1 MQARSS
7 GNYAGIDISHYD
19 TDISYD
25 AMIAQGEKVVY
36 IKASEGSTGT
46 AAHDPTLAVHNAG
59 CRSRGLKTGPFHFAH
74 LYAISTIQAQVDN
87 FLSAVAG
94 QTFDCPVA
102 IDCEGTGYHDRLGS
116 AEVTAQTLEWADK
129 VRAATGVEVI
139 LYSNTAFIQEHF
151 TKDIARLRMWIADY
165 RNAGAPG
172 ENGKTESWVGF
183 QYSGAGKIGNVTVDL
198 DEFTP
203 DIVIPAWC
211 YGGQPQPDPAPA
223 PAPTPSPAPD
233 PDILARQQALNRLHI
248 PDDGGNELHADGI
261 LGPKTVQAYKRFQT
275 IAGISGDGIWGPNTQ
290 AALDAIR
297 AEPLLKSGNR
307 GIPVRYVQWR
317 AGQTG
322 VWIDGI
328 YGVRT
333 TAAVKAW
340 QEAHGVAVDGIVG
353 PNTWN
358 SMVF

>member
-25 AMIAQGEKVVY
+25 AIVAQGKKVVY
-36 IKASEGSTGT
+36 IKASEGSTGN
-46 AAHDPTLAVHNAG
+46 AAHDPALATHNAQ
-59 CRSRGLKTGPFHFAH
+59 CRARGLGTGPFHFAH
-74 LYAISTIQAQVDN
+74 LYAADTIQAQVDN
-87 FLSAVAG
+87 FLSAIAG
-94 QTFDCPVA
+94 QTFSCPVA
-102 IDCEGTGYHDRLGS
+102 IDCEDAGYHDLLGS
-116 AEVTAQTLEWADK
+116 ADATAQTLEWADK

-139 LYSNTAFIQEHF
+139 LYSNTAFIREHF
-151 TKDIARLRMWIADY
+151 TADIARLRMWIADY
-165 RNAGAPG
+165 RNANAPG
-172 ENGKTESWVGF
+172 ENGRTESWVGF
-183 QYSGAGKIGNVTVDL
+183 QYSGTGKIGNITVDL

-211 YGGQPQPDPAPA
+211 YGGQPQPSPAPA
-223 PAPTPSPAPD
+223 PVID
-233 PDILARQQALNRLHI
+233 PDVLGRQQALNRLHI
-248 PDDGGNELHADGI
+248 PDDTGSALHADGI

-275 IAGISGDGIWGPNTQ
+275 IAGISGDGIWGPDTQ
-290 AALDAIR
+290 SALDAIR

-307 GIPVRYVQWR
+307 GVPVRYAQWR
-317 AGQTG
+317 VGQTG

-340 QEAHGVAVDGIVG
+340 QKSHGVAVDGIVG

-358 SMVF
+358 SMIF